1 MSEDNRSIIMTSI
14 PSVQKAALIENPG
27 DNAKIV
33 IRSDIPVGK
42 PRLHEVLVKLEFT
55 GLW

>member
-1 MSEDNRSIIMTSI
+1 MTSTSI

-27 DNAKIV
+27 DNANIV
-33 IRSDIPVGK
+33 FRSDIPVGN
-42 PRLHEVLVKLEFT
+42 PRKNEILIKLEFT